1 VHDLLQLGKLEK
13 DYKPAPAVLKNR
25 GHDVMVNLYTTIK
38 ITLVE
43 IKNSLL
49 CVRNCSCVP
58 QFKSELLGTHFILRC
73 IGTFADLGNC
83 VRFINN
89 AY

>member
-43 IKNSLL
+43 IKNSLIL
-49 CVRNCSCVP
+49 CP
-58 QFKSELLGTHFILRC
+58 QL
-73 IGTFADLGNC
+73 
-83 VRFINN
+83 
-89 AY
+89 